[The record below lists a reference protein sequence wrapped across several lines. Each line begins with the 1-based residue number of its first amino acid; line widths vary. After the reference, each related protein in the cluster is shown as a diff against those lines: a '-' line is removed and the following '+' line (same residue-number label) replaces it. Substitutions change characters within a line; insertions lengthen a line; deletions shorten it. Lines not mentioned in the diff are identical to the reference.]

1 MLLKIKI
8 IVNYLLKQ
16 KLSEHINTLLT
27 FFFFPFLPPH
37 SLLGSP
43 ERHKQAL
50 SNKSVYII
58 TYLYRNNS
66 SNNKMR
72 ASAVTK
78 LTLSRPVLWV

>member
-1 MLLKIKI
+1 MWPLLLKIKI

-16 KLSEHINTLLT
+16 KLSEHINILLA
-27 FFFFPFLPPH
+27 FFPFHLI
-37 SLLGSP
+37 LFLGSP

-58 TYLYRNNS
+58 TYLYRNNR
-66 SNNKMR
+66 NNKMR

-78 LTLSRPVLWV
+78 LTLSRPVFWM